1 MSDPKSNDCDDM
13 EITPEMIAAGV
24 QGFWSFDAR
33 FEDAEDVVKRIWRGM
48 IVVRN
53 AGAKAKGSRNAP
65 TLSIAK

>member
-1 MSDPKSNDCDDM
+1 MSDPKLAECDDV
-13 EITPEMIAAGV
+13 EITPEMIEAGV

-53 AGAKAKGSRNAP
+53 AGVKAKGSRNAP